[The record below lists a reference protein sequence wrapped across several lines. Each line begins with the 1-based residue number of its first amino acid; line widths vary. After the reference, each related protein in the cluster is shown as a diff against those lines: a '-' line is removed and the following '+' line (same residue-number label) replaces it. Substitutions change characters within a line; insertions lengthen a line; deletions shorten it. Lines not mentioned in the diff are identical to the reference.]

1 MEEVYARL
9 SNVRRVLCGRPD
21 ADGRFT
27 CDQPLAEVVRVD
39 RGAGRPQRRLAAL
52 EGWTQDKKGVWQRT
66 TRMEDLR
73 RRGIAAP
80 RHPPEQRTFVEF
92 PALARCPKCRLV
104 QWLDAE
110 RLNVSVAPGRRPLPS
125 SRWVVRQ

>member
-9 SNVRRVLCGRPD
+9 SNVTRVLCGRPD

-27 CDQPLAEVVRVD
+27 CDQTLAEVVRVD
-39 RGAGRPQRRLAAL
+39 RGVGRPQRRLAAL

-66 TRMEDLR
+66 TRVEDLR
-73 RRGIAAP
+73 RRGVAVP
-80 RHPPEQRTFVEF
+80 RRSPEQRTFVEF
-92 PALARCPKCRLV
+92 PALARCPKCRFV

-110 RLNVSVAPGRRPLPS
+110 RLNVPERPGPKALPS
-125 SRWVVRQ
+125 SRWVVRE